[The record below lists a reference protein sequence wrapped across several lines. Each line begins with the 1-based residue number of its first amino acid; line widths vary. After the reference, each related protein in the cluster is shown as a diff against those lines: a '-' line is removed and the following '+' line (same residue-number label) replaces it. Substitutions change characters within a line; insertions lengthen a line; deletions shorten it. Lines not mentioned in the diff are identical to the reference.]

1 MVAKNDVLTFEE
13 LRDDCW
19 PVMFEETT
27 NEDVHWLR
35 TVADLLERRAHERE
49 ATPPSV
55 DEASSN

>member
-27 NEDVHWLR
+27 DEDVHWLR
-35 TVADLLERRAHERE
+35 NVADLLRHRARERE
-49 ATPPSV
+49 ATSPS
-55 DEASSN
+55 DDDAISN

>member
-27 NEDVHWLR
+27 DDDVRWLR
-35 TVADLLERRAHERE
+35 TVADLLERRARER
-49 ATPPSV
+49 ATTVRENEP
-55 DEASSN
+55 ERRN